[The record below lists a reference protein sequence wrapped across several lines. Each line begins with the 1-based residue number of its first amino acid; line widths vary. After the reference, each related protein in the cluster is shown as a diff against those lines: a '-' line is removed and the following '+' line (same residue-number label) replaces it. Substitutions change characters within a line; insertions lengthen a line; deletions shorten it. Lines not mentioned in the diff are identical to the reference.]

1 MKQLH
6 LAFILLCILFS
17 FSAVAE
23 PPLIKQQTQGEVP
36 FVSGGV
42 GGDEQNAMQAM
53 RTDYNLH
60 LLFST
65 QGTGEYVSDVKV
77 SIADSSGNILVEAVS
92 DGPMFFAKLKPGR
105 YTVAIDRDGQ
115 VSRKTANIKGTQR
128 TSLSFT
134 WPHQEEGD

>member
-6 LAFILLCILFS
+6 LALILPCILFS
-17 FSAVAE
+17 FSAVAQQS
-23 PPLIKQQTQGEVP
+23 PITPQTQGEVT

-53 RTDYNLH
+53 RADYNLH
-60 LLFST
+60 LLFSI

-77 SIADSSGNILVEAVS
+77 SIADSSGNTLVEAVS

-105 YTVAIDRDGQ
+105 YTVAVDRDGQ
-115 VSRKTANIKGTQR
+115 VSHKTAKINSAQR

>member
-6 LAFILLCILFS
+6 LAFILFCILFS

-53 RTDYNLH
+53 RADYNLH
-60 LLFST
+60 LLFSI

-77 SIADSSGNILVEAVS
+77 SIADSSGNILV
-92 DGPMFFAKLKPGR
+92 
-105 YTVAIDRDGQ
+105 
-115 VSRKTANIKGTQR
+115 
-128 TSLSFT
+128 
-134 WPHQEEGD
+134 